1 MSNSSNGLLTAKN
14 ASNFKLHARTR
25 RHKQYVTSE
34 IEISCFR
41 PTGLNLDPDANCHFV
56 RHNYH
61 CNFDTKLINYLEF
74 AVCTIRI
81 DDFSW
86 FGEVGYIVCSL
97 VVLLFL
103 IFSVFVM
110 TRWFILPNV
119 LTLFNWTT
127 IRAYHCG
134 ILIVSTLFILP
145 NLFKS
150 SIICNSPKE
159 LYSLFLTESGS
170 RAFSM
175 YGLGLALISIN
186 KTLHAPPFHCIV
198 SLLVIVL
205 GNIYVYILLSYKTKN
220 DTLPKGEQG
229 DLKLEGHAKFLIIVY
244 LVYLFAQLYDPFK
257 SMLFRSN
264 TIVEVI
270 RTPEQ
275 IESENVIEDVL
286 EGVVTT
292 TSTEHTETT
301 NSPFKVNFRKFYGDI
316 FGRKYIIFNILCA
329 PLWIILTLLIPV
341 INENLHF
348 HGWNKY
354 LLSTNLIFISLP
366 LMGYIK
372 IEICFALV
380 AIGFL
385 AAGVILYKTSATE
398 PPRFYKVFSVFGLF
412 TAFMIWHLLTMEA
425 DTLIHQSLQYVIHWD
440 LDAVV
445 VASSSFSS
453 SVTEM
458 IFIYELIKYE
468 EMDIAFGLVTGL
480 AVYNTIGSFPATVLQ
495 PCFDTSSFLFI
506 TSNNC
511 TIYVFMFLM
520 IGYTFTALCIS
531 NFQLRRTFGMFLVI
545 FCSLFI
551 LYIILTAYEV
561 VHSYGSQHSP
571 TVLYNSF
578 THSNWS

>member
-1 MSNSSNGLLTAKN
+1 MHQISNCTHERADTSST
-14 ASNFKLHARTR
+14 
-25 RHKQYVTSE
+25 
-34 IEISCFR
+34 
-41 PTGLNLDPDANCHFV
+41 
-56 RHNYH
+56 
-61 CNFDTKLINYLEF
+61 
-74 AVCTIRI
+74 
-81 DDFSW
+81 
-86 FGEVGYIVCSL
+86 
-97 VVLLFL
+97 
-103 IFSVFVM
+103 
-110 TRWFILPNV
+110 
-119 LTLFNWTT
+119 
-127 IRAYHCG
+127 
-134 ILIVSTLFILP
+134 
-145 NLFKS
+145 
-150 SIICNSPKE
+150 
-159 LYSLFLTESGS
+159 S
-170 RAFSM
+170 RA
-175 YGLGLALISIN
+175 
-186 KTLHAPPFHCIV
+186 
-198 SLLVIVL
+198 
-205 GNIYVYILLSYKTKN
+205 
-220 DTLPKGEQG
+220 
-229 DLKLEGHAKFLIIVY
+229 KL
-244 LVYLFAQLYDPFK
+244 
-257 SMLFRSN
+257 RSN

-301 NSPFKVNFRKFYGDI
+301 NSPFK
-316 FGRKYIIFNILCA
+316 A